1 MSELLQERAYRL
13 ILDRIVRGSLPPG
26 GRLSEPDLADEI
38 GISRTPVRDAVT
50 QLQCEGL
57 IERKPRYGT
66 FVRELNE
73 NDIKEL
79 YELREGLESFAT
91 GLAAERISEGDL
103 ERLAGLLEK
112 TMSIADSLKRSGA
125 EELSGGPMRTFLAA
139 DMGFHA
145 IIIQSAG
152 NFRITK
158 IIAQSHILSGIF
170 SRQRISHRLEVVRKV
185 VKSHSLILKAL
196 ENHDPEAASEAVA
209 SHIRQSK
216 HNSLM
221 YHGYKSNHAK
231 AQEVALGLMPRE
243 VARELNRIERDM
255 TNRNKQ
261 K

>member
-26 GRLSEPDLADEI
+26 GRLSEPDLAQEI

-73 NDIKEL
+73 NDIREL
-79 YELREGLESFAT
+79 YELREGLESFAA

-103 ERLAGLLEK
+103 QRLEGLLEK
-112 TMSIADSLKRSGA
+112 TGDIADSLKQSGA

-145 IIIQSAG
+145 IIIQAAG

-170 SRQRISHRLEVVRKV
+170 SRQRISHRLGLVRKV

-196 ENHDPEAASEAVA
+196 ENHDPKAASDQVA

-216 HNSLM
+216 QNSLM
-221 YHGYKSNHAK
+221 YHGYRSNHAK
-231 AQEVALGLMPRE
+231 AKEMAFALMPRQ
-243 VARELNRIERDM
+243 VVRELNKIESDM
-255 TNRNKQ
+255 TKNK
-261 K
+261 KL